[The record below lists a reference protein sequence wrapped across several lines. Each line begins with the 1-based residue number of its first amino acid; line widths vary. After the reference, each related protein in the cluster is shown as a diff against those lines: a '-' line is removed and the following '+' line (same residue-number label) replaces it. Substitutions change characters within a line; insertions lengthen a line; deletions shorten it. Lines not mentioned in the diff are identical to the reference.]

1 MIRLTYRQKLEA
13 RSTAAAACM
22 FLAPI
27 PLVVGVVGVILDAP
41 SPVAC
46 LVVSFTLAHFAMSW
60 RERVDKAWNEMRCH
74 VSQAGEYKRFCAAS
88 ECMAWR
94 WDGHDNGFRD
104 ENGVFRPTPTGYCG
118 LVEQHHTHPK
128 GTDGEET

>member
-41 SPVAC
+41 LPVAC

-60 RERVDKAWNEMRCH
+60 RERV
-74 VSQAGEYKRFCAAS
+74 
-88 ECMAWR
+88 
-94 WDGHDNGFRD
+94 
-104 ENGVFRPTPTGYCG
+104 
-118 LVEQHHTHPK
+118 
-128 GTDGEET
+128 GTDGKPTPVEPKTQRRRVI

>member
-41 SPVAC
+41 LPVAC
-46 LVVSFTLAHFAMSW
+46 LVASLTLAHFAMSW
-60 RERVDKAWNEMRCH
+60 RERVDTAWNEMPRPPRI
-74 VSQAGEYKRFCAAS
+74 SLNETPNAGEELERFRRRRA
-88 ECMAWR
+88 R
-94 WDGHDNGFRD
+94 RQKLGF
-104 ENGVFRPTPTGYCG
+104 
-118 LVEQHHTHPK
+118 
-128 GTDGEET
+128 